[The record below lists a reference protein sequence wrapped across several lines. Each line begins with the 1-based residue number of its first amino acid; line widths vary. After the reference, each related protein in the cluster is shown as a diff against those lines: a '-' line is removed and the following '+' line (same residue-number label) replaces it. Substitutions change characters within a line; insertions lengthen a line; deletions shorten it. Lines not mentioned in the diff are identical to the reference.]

1 MTNIDGGPAG
11 DAEHMPARW
20 YSVQWVS
27 VRIVWALFAAGL
39 IVRGDAEDTPI
50 VIGAV
55 IVGVLVFVGLTLVA
69 HHERRRWARD
79 HS

>member
-20 YSVQWVS
+20 YSIQWVS
-27 VRIVWALFAAGL
+27 VRIVWALLAVGL
-39 IVRGDAEDTPI
+39 IVRGDASDNMT
-50 VIGAV
+50 VIGAL
-55 IVGVLVFVGLTLVA
+55 IIGVVAFVGLTLVA
-69 HHERRRWARD
+69 QHERRRWARD